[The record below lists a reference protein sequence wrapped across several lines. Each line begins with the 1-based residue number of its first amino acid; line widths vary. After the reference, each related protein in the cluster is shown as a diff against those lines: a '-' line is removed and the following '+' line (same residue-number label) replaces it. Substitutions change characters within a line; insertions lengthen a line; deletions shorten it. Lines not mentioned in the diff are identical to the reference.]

1 VRKLCLFEQE
11 DQDRWSGIA
20 IGDVVFGVNHITP
33 WFLEVVMSSNEVEM
47 ARRDTPTR
55 FIILGGFLGAGKTT
69 LAVNLGRYLKE
80 RHDKSVAIITNDQG
94 DVLVDTEFTKDAG
107 FDVQEVLGGC
117 FCANFDDFVKN
128 ARSLVQMSRPDV
140 IIAEPIG
147 TSTNILATVVSPLRT
162 LYPDEFEVA
171 PLMVVV
177 DGTQAKEV
185 LEGKGN
191 GEKAG
196 LIPSHQVRE
205 AEVVIVSKMDRMSEE
220 SEEDM
225 VASLGNYLNGVDII
239 PYSSVDGRNLDTVSG
254 IILSERKSTKLPT
267 AADNSQFAGEK
278 ASLGWYGSASRISPD
293 GKADVY
299 DIVTS
304 IIKRTAVSFD
314 PSEIAHVK
322 VVISSP
328 ELAVKVS
335 LVGDSMQVDG
345 LKSSRY
351 LTSEAELVVNAR
363 VISPPERLSE
373 VFRECINTL
382 ESEQGL
388 TIDDFSERCFE
399 PKPEAPSYFFKNM

>member
-1 VRKLCLFEQE
+1 MSFQ
-11 DQDRWSGIA
+11 GI
-20 IGDVVFGVNHITP
+20 GTG
-33 WFLEVVMSSNEVEM
+33 SKGS
-47 ARRDTPTR
+47 PTR

-69 LAVNLGRYLKE
+69 LAVSLGRYLKE
-80 RHDKSVAIITNDQG
+80 KYNKSVAIITNDQG

-177 DGTQAKEV
+177 DGTQARDVLDGKYEKE
-185 LEGKGN
+185 KT
-191 GEKAG
+191 G
-196 LIPSHQVRE
+196 LIPSHQVKE
-205 AEVVIVSKMDRMSEE
+205 AEVVVVSKMDKVSESAE
-220 SEEDM
+220 VELTS
-225 VASLGNYLNGVDII
+225 SLSSHLNGVEII
-239 PYSSVDGRNLDTVSG
+239 PYSSLDGRNLGQLAD

-278 ASLGWYGSASRISPD
+278 ASLGWYGSVSRVVPD
-293 GKADVY
+293 GKADIY

-304 IIKRTAVSFD
+304 IMKKAANSFD

-322 VVISSP
+322 VVLSSP
-328 ELAVKVS
+328 EVAVKVS

-345 LKSSRY
+345 LKGSRY

-373 VFRECINTL
+373 VFQEAVEDLASN
-382 ESEQGL
+382 QGL
-388 TIDDFSERCFE
+388 ELSDFSERCFE